1 MNLTRIGNLYLT
13 PTGEFFGELL
23 ESVGPYGT
31 STGEFCRCETT
42 APLSEL
48 GVTEVNGLPVEPFE

>member
-1 MNLTRIGNLYLT
+1 MNLTRVENTYFT
-13 PTGEFFGELL
+13 PAGEFFGELA
-23 ESVGPYGT
+23 ESVGPYGA

-48 GVTEVNGLPVEPFE
+48 GVTSINGVPVQPFE